1 MILMDIKLCYIYSRG
16 VWNYPV
22 WVLAVKCYVMPPKGR
37 KHCRKLPPDFL
48 SDLPDNVIDVILM
61 CLPCKEAVRTSILS
75 MKWRYHWCRITELNL
90 DSHLWETKMDKLY
103 PTVKFTKIIYQ
114 ILSLH
119 EGPITK
125 FSLDIAVL
133 KSCPNINNF
142 IHFLSRNDI
151 QQLVLELPWGKMYN
165 LPSSLFTFSLL
176 SHLTLHNC
184 IIHPPLDFQGFD
196 KLISLKLC
204 DVTISPELLGSL
216 ISQCPLLDKLE
227 LEISED
233 SLSDVIE
240 INAPKL
246 RSFDFTGNITFI
258 CLMNVPLLAEV
269 SLSLYQGSSMEADN
283 FFFAMFFESCTAL
296 ERLFLHFNGSE
307 IQPEDDDEV
316 ATRLPFDVN
325 CVKYLYLRFLFL
337 EESYDLSH
345 VLCCIRS
352 FPYLEYLEIQV
363 GFGDDG
369 IIESLEL
376 EHFTDLTLNHLRE
389 IKLGE
394 TLFHTTAYFLQL
406 LSDHSYMMPP
416 KARKL
421 RRSLVPDALSY
432 LPDNIIDVILMCL
445 PSKDAV
451 RTSILSKKWRY
462 HWCRLTKLELDE
474 SLWITKKDLLNPTVK
489 FRKIM
494 YQFLS
499 LHEGPITKFTLDV
512 VHLASC
518 PEIDNFIYF
527 LSRNDI
533 QHLALHLPLRKEY
546 KLSSLLFTCSQ
557 LRHLSLCY
565 CSIQHPSA
573 FQGFDK
579 LISLNLC
586 EVNISSELLESLI
599 SHCPLLEELELDI
612 ANKSDTIE
620 INAPMLRSFDLS
632 GNISSVCLKNVPCL
646 VKVLLYGDYIKAEDL
661 DFAKLFECCP
671 ALEHLLFFSLDSGF
685 SAGAGY
691 EAPTRLPFNLNSV
704 KRFTLPDIML
714 VESYKLSYAL
724 CLIRSFP
731 YLEYLEIQVHEY
743 GDYEDDEDE
752 PIPEPLELK
761 HLSDVTFNHLK
772 EVKLGCLTGTT
783 SELLLIKFLLA
794 ESPVLERMLIDR
806 QYLDHEHL
814 DKRLQI
820 FAEIS
825 NFSRASPKAEVIYI
839 DLGGS
844 LA

>member
-1 MILMDIKLCYIYSRG
+1 
-16 VWNYPV
+16 
-22 WVLAVKCYVMPPKGR
+22 MPPKGR

-61 CLPCKEAVRTSILS
+61 RLPCKEAVRTSILS
-75 MKWRYHWCRITELNL
+75 KKWRYHWCRITELNL

-133 KSCPNINNF
+133 KSCPNIDNF

-184 IIHPPLDFQGFD
+184 VIHPPSDFQGFD

-363 GFGDDG
+363 
-369 IIESLEL
+369 
-376 EHFTDLTLNHLRE
+376 
-389 IKLGE
+389 
-394 TLFHTTAYFLQL
+394 
-406 LSDHSYMMPP
+406 
-416 KARKL
+416 
-421 RRSLVPDALSY
+421 
-432 LPDNIIDVILMCL
+432 
-445 PSKDAV
+445 
-451 RTSILSKKWRY
+451 
-462 HWCRLTKLELDE
+462 
-474 SLWITKKDLLNPTVK
+474 
-489 FRKIM
+489 
-494 YQFLS
+494 
-499 LHEGPITKFTLDV
+499 
-512 VHLASC
+512 
-518 PEIDNFIYF
+518 
-527 LSRNDI
+527 
-533 QHLALHLPLRKEY
+533 
-546 KLSSLLFTCSQ
+546 
-557 LRHLSLCY
+557 
-565 CSIQHPSA
+565 
-573 FQGFDK
+573 
-579 LISLNLC
+579 
-586 EVNISSELLESLI
+586 
-599 SHCPLLEELELDI
+599 
-612 ANKSDTIE
+612 
-620 INAPMLRSFDLS
+620 
-632 GNISSVCLKNVPCL
+632 
-646 VKVLLYGDYIKAEDL
+646 
-661 DFAKLFECCP
+661 
-671 ALEHLLFFSLDSGF
+671 
-685 SAGAGY
+685 
-691 EAPTRLPFNLNSV
+691 
-704 KRFTLPDIML
+704 
-714 VESYKLSYAL
+714 
-724 CLIRSFP
+724 
-731 YLEYLEIQVHEY
+731 HEY
-743 GDYEDDEDE
+743 GYDYEDEDDEDE

-772 EVKLGCLTGTT
+772 EVRLGCLTGTT

-806 QYLDHEHL
+806 QYLDHEQL
-814 DKRLQI
+814 DTRLQI
-820 FAEIS
+820 FREIS
-825 NFSRASPKAEVIYI
+825 SFSRASPKAEVVYI

>member
-1 MILMDIKLCYIYSRG
+1 
-16 VWNYPV
+16 
-22 WVLAVKCYVMPPKGR
+22 
-37 KHCRKLPPDFL
+37 
-48 SDLPDNVIDVILM
+48 
-61 CLPCKEAVRTSILS
+61 
-75 MKWRYHWCRITELNL
+75 
-90 DSHLWETKMDKLY
+90 
-103 PTVKFTKIIYQ
+103 
-114 ILSLH
+114 
-119 EGPITK
+119 
-125 FSLDIAVL
+125 
-133 KSCPNINNF
+133 
-142 IHFLSRNDI
+142 
-151 QQLVLELPWGKMYN
+151 
-165 LPSSLFTFSLL
+165 
-176 SHLTLHNC
+176 
-184 IIHPPLDFQGFD
+184 
-196 KLISLKLC
+196 
-204 DVTISPELLGSL
+204 
-216 ISQCPLLDKLE
+216 
-227 LEISED
+227 
-233 SLSDVIE
+233 
-240 INAPKL
+240 
-246 RSFDFTGNITFI
+246 
-258 CLMNVPLLAEV
+258 
-269 SLSLYQGSSMEADN
+269 
-283 FFFAMFFESCTAL
+283 
-296 ERLFLHFNGSE
+296 
-307 IQPEDDDEV
+307 
-316 ATRLPFDVN
+316 
-325 CVKYLYLRFLFL
+325 
-337 EESYDLSH
+337 
-345 VLCCIRS
+345 
-352 FPYLEYLEIQV
+352 
-363 GFGDDG
+363 
-369 IIESLEL
+369 
-376 EHFTDLTLNHLRE
+376 
-389 IKLGE
+389 
-394 TLFHTTAYFLQL
+394 
-406 LSDHSYMMPP
+406 MMPP

-474 SLWITKKDLLNPTVK
+474 SLWITKKDLLNPTIK
-489 FRKIM
+489 FRKTM

-546 KLSSLLFTCSQ
+546 KLPSLLFACSQ

-632 GNISSVCLKNVPCL
+632 GNISSVCLKNVPRL

-743 GDYEDDEDE
+743 GYDYEDEDDEDE

-772 EVKLGCLTGTT
+772 EVRLGCLTGTT

-806 QYLDHEHL
+806 QYLDHEQL
-814 DKRLQI
+814 DTRLQI
-820 FAEIS
+820 FREIS
-825 NFSRASPKAEVIYI
+825 SFSRASPKAEVVYI